1 MRYYPVQLDVQDRRC
16 LVVGGGAVGT
26 RKVAGL
32 LECGARVRVV
42 SPEVDPALRE
52 LAAQEAIELHR
63 RAYRPSDLI
72 GMFLVI
78 GATDDETLN
87 RRVSRDAG
95 KHGVLCNIADR
106 PEICNFILPA
116 VVRRGDL
123 VITVSTSGSSPALAK
138 QLRQSLEAQFGAEY
152 ADLLCLM
159 RAIRRKLLRR
169 EHAPEVHKPLFEKLL
184 GSGILE
190 LIRAGRTD
198 RIDALLSDVLGEG
211 FRFTEL
217 MREQSAG
224 PPGES
229 DPCKS

>member
-1 MRYYPVQLDVQDRRC
+1 
-16 LVVGGGAVGT
+16 
-26 RKVAGL
+26 L

-42 SPEVDPALRE
+42 SPKVDPDLRE
-52 LAAQEAIELHR
+52 LAARGAIELHCR
-63 RAYRPSDLI
+63 SYREPDLI

-87 RRVSRDAG
+87 RRVSQDAG
-95 KHGVLCNIADR
+95 KNRVLCNIADR
-106 PEICNFILPA
+106 PEICDFILPA
-116 VVRRGDL
+116 VVQRGDL

-152 ADLLCLM
+152 ADLLSLM
-159 RAIRRKLLRR
+159 RAIRRQLLGR

-184 GSGILE
+184 GSGLLE

-211 FRFTEL
+211 FRFAEL
-217 MREQSAG
+217 MREQSPSA
-224 PPGES
+224 PPAES
-229 DPCKS
+229 DPWKS